1 MYKMKE
7 TAKGTR
13 LITLALMLWASSTMV
28 FAQSVLHDLDI
39 RVELSRNGDARIT
52 ETRQM
57 TIDNKGTEC
66 YIGLSE
72 MSPSTVKDL
81 SVSDESRQRYENI
94 GEWKV
99 DRSRSEKAGRCG
111 IVDKGNG
118 CYELCWGLGDS
129 GLRTYVTS
137 YTITGLVRGYPDAD
151 ALRHVFLDENVSPK
165 PMHAK
170 VTIVGA
176 DTTLVFTPDTCGIW
190 GFRFY
195 GELGFENG
203 TMVAETTGPMNSEA
217 ALYIMAQFPKGML
230 EPAIQTTDDTFEH
243 KKQLALEGSDYV
255 DVVIEQSSDDKGG
268 MNAPT
273 AMGILGGSIV
283 CLGGVLYYFRG
294 SRSRKKRKE
303 IMAWVKSV
311 DYFRS
316 IPLEGN
322 LQQANDMLNAFN
334 VGKASNYKRLISAT
348 ILHLINEGVFSVEP
362 MMTEAGKMAKRFV
375 VKEELPVEKDWS
387 PLAYKMHE
395 IFNKASGENHVLD
408 PKELETF
415 MENDN
420 NLKVVKS
427 FLNALHT
434 MRTLEFYENH
444 KDEVCEVFG
453 FKRFLEDFTLMN
465 ERHLTEAKLW
475 NDYMVWATLYGNAEQ
490 VIKDMK
496 AINPEFF
503 KMDHVAIQLSDNDIL
518 PVVYASVFKG
528 TDHVFDIMEKSRKE
542 PVRSHRSRS
551 SSSRSSGGGGRSS
564 YRGGGGGFS
573 GRGGG
578 GGIR

>member
-1 MYKMKE
+1 MKE

-13 LITLALMLWASSTMV
+13 LITLALMLWASSAMV

-57 TIDNKGTEC
+57 TIDNQGTEC
-66 YIGLSE
+66 YIGLGD

-165 PMHAK
+165 PIHAK

-230 EPAIQTTDDTFEH
+230 EPAIQMTDDTFEH

-283 CLGGVLYYFRG
+283 CLGGLLYYFRG
-294 SRSRKKRKE
+294 SRSPKKRKE
-303 IMAWVKSV
+303 IMTWVKSV

-444 KDEVCEVFG
+444 KDEACEVFG

-490 VIKDMK
+490 VIRDMK

-503 KMDHVAIQLSDNDIL
+503 KMDQVAIQLSDNDIL

-528 TDHVFDIMEKSRKE
+528 TDHVFDIMLNSRKE
-542 PVRSHRSRS
+542 PVRSYRSRS

>member
-1 MYKMKE
+1 MKG

-13 LITLALMLWASSTMV
+13 LITLALMLWASSAMV

-57 TIDNKGTEC
+57 TIDNQGTEC
-66 YIGLSE
+66 YIGLGD

-165 PMHAK
+165 PIHAK

-283 CLGGVLYYFRG
+283 CLGGILYYFRG

-311 DYFRS
+311 DYFKS

-322 LQQANDMLNAFN
+322 LQKANDMLNAFN

-434 MRTLEFYENH
+434 MRTLEFYESH

-528 TDHVFDIMEKSRKE
+528 TDHVFDIMVKNRKE

>member
-1 MYKMKE
+1 M
-7 TAKGTR
+7 
-13 LITLALMLWASSTMV
+13 ITLALMLWASSAMV

-57 TIDNKGTEC
+57 TIDNQGTEC
-66 YIGLSE
+66 YIGLGE

-165 PMHAK
+165 PIHAK

-283 CLGGVLYYFRG
+283 CLGGILYYFRG

-362 MMTEAGKMAKRFV
+362 MMTEAGKIAKRFV

-503 KMDHVAIQLSDNDIL
+503 KMDQVAIQLSDNDIL

-528 TDHVFDIMEKSRKE
+528 TDHVFDIMLNSRKE
-542 PVRSHRSRS
+542 PVRSYRSRS

>member
-1 MYKMKE
+1 MKG

-81 SVSDESRQRYENI
+81 SVSDESRQQYENI
-94 GEWKV
+94 GEWKL

-111 IVDKGNG
+111 IVEKGNG

-129 GLRTYVTS
+129 GQRTYVTS

-165 PMHAK
+165 PIHAK

-255 DVVIEQSSDDKGG
+255 DVVIKQSSDDKGG
-268 MNAPT
+268 MNTPT

-283 CLGGVLYYFRG
+283 CLGGILYYFSG
-294 SRSRKKRKE
+294 SRSRKKRKK
-303 IMAWVKSV
+303 IMALVKSV
-311 DYFRS
+311 DYFKS

-322 LQQANDMLNAFN
+322 LQKANDMLNAFN
-334 VGKASNYKRLISAT
+334 VGKAHNYKRLISAT

-375 VKEELPVEKDWS
+375 VKEKLPVEKDWS

-408 PKELETF
+408 PKELETY

-420 NLKVVKS
+420 NRKVVKS

-434 MRTLEFYENH
+434 MRTLEYYENH

-465 ERHLTEAKLW
+465 ERHLTEIKLW

-528 TDHVFDIMEKSRKE
+528 TDHVFDIMLNSRKE
-542 PVRSHRSRS
+542 PVRSYRSRS

>member
-1 MYKMKE
+1 MKE

-13 LITLALMLWASSTMV
+13 LITLALMLWASSAMV

-57 TIDNKGTEC
+57 TIDNQGTEC
-66 YIGLSE
+66 YIGLGE

-165 PMHAK
+165 PIHAK

-203 TMVAETTGPMNSEA
+203 TMVAETTGPMNSEE

-243 KKQLALEGSDYV
+243 KKQLAFEGSDYV
-255 DVVIEQSSDDKGG
+255 DVVIKQSSDDKGG

-283 CLGGVLYYFRG
+283 CLGGILYYFRG

-503 KMDHVAIQLSDNDIL
+503 KMDQVAIQLSDNDIL

-564 YRGGGGGFS
+564 YHGGGGGFS

>member
-1 MYKMKE
+1 MKG

-13 LITLALMLWASSTMV
+13 LITLALMLWASSAMV

-81 SVSDESRQRYENI
+81 SVSDESRQQYENI
-94 GEWKV
+94 GEWKL

-255 DVVIEQSSDDKGG
+255 DVDIVQLSDGKRG
-268 MNAPT
+268 MSAPT
-273 AMGILGGSIV
+273 AIGILGGTIV
-283 CLGGVLYYFRG
+283 CLGGILYSFSG
-294 SRSRKKRKE
+294 SRSRKKRKK
-303 IMAWVKSV
+303 IMALVKFV
-311 DYFRS
+311 DYFKS

-334 VGKASNYKRLISAT
+334 VGKAPNYKRLISAT

-375 VKEELPVEKDWS
+375 VKEKLPVEKDWS

-420 NLKVVKS
+420 NRKVVKS

-465 ERHLTEAKLW
+465 ERHLTEIKLW

>member
-1 MYKMKE
+1 MKG

-81 SVSDESRQRYENI
+81 SVSDESRQQYENI
-94 GEWKV
+94 GEWKL

-111 IVDKGNG
+111 IVEKGNG

-129 GLRTYVTS
+129 GQRTYVTS

-165 PMHAK
+165 PIHAK

-255 DVVIEQSSDDKGG
+255 DVDIVQLSDGKGG
-268 MNAPT
+268 MSAPT
-273 AMGILGGSIV
+273 AIGILGGTIV
-283 CLGGVLYYFRG
+283 CLGGILYSFSG
-294 SRSRKKRKE
+294 SRSRKKRKK
-303 IMAWVKSV
+303 IMALVKSV
-311 DYFRS
+311 DYFKS

-322 LQQANDMLNAFN
+322 LQKANDMLNAFN
-334 VGKASNYKRLISAT
+334 VGKAHNYKRLISAT

-375 VKEELPVEKDWS
+375 VKEKLPVEKDWS

-408 PKELETF
+408 PKELETY

-420 NLKVVKS
+420 NRKVVKS

-434 MRTLEFYENH
+434 MRTLEYYENH

-465 ERHLTEAKLW
+465 ERHLTEIKLW

-528 TDHVFDIMEKSRKE
+528 TDHVFDIMLNSRKE
-542 PVRSHRSRS
+542 PVRSYRSRS

>member
-1 MYKMKE
+1 MKG

-81 SVSDESRQRYENI
+81 SVSDESRQQYENI
-94 GEWKV
+94 GEWKL

-111 IVDKGNG
+111 IVEKGNG

-129 GLRTYVTS
+129 GQRTYVTS

-165 PMHAK
+165 PIHAK

-255 DVVIEQSSDDKGG
+255 DVDIVQLSDGKRG
-268 MNAPT
+268 MSAPT
-273 AMGILGGSIV
+273 AIGILGGTIV
-283 CLGGVLYYFRG
+283 CLGGILYSFSG
-294 SRSRKKRKE
+294 SRSRKKRKK
-303 IMAWVKSV
+303 IMALVKSV
-311 DYFRS
+311 DYFKS

-322 LQQANDMLNAFN
+322 LQKANDMLNAFN
-334 VGKASNYKRLISAT
+334 VGKAHNYKRLISAT

-375 VKEELPVEKDWS
+375 VKEKLPVEKDWS

-408 PKELETF
+408 PKELETY

-420 NLKVVKS
+420 NRKVVKS

-465 ERHLTEAKLW
+465 ERHLTEIKLW

-528 TDHVFDIMEKSRKE
+528 TDHVFDIMLNSRKE
-542 PVRSHRSRS
+542 PVRSYRSRS

>member
-1 MYKMKE
+1 MKE

-13 LITLALMLWASSTMV
+13 FFTLTLMLWASSAMV

-66 YIGLSE
+66 YIGLNE

-111 IVDKGNG
+111 IVEKGNG

-129 GLRTYVTS
+129 GQRTYVTS

-255 DVVIEQSSDDKGG
+255 DVDIEQSSGDKGG

-273 AMGILGGSIV
+273 AMGILGGTIV
-283 CLGGVLYYFRG
+283 CLGGILYCFSG
-294 SRSRKKRKE
+294 SGSRKKRKK
-303 IMAWVKSV
+303 IMEWVKSV
-311 DYFRS
+311 DYFQS

-334 VGKASNYKRLISAT
+334 VGKAPNYKRLISAT
-348 ILHLINEGVFSVEP
+348 ILHLINEGVFSVKP
-362 MMTEAGKMAKRFV
+362 MMTEAGEMAKRFF
-375 VKEELPVEKDWS
+375 VKEKLPVEKDWS

-420 NLKVVKS
+420 NRKVVKS

-434 MRTLEFYENH
+434 MRTLVFYENH

-465 ERHLTEAKLW
+465 ERHLTEIKLW

-503 KMDHVAIQLSDNDIL
+503 KMDQVAIQLSDNDIL

-528 TDHVFDIMEKSRKE
+528 TDHVFDIMENSRKE
-542 PVRSHRSRS
+542 HVRSYRSRS

>member
-1 MYKMKE
+1 MKG

-111 IVDKGNG
+111 IVEKGNG

-129 GLRTYVTS
+129 GQRTYVTS

-165 PMHAK
+165 PIHAK

-255 DVVIEQSSDDKGG
+255 DVDIVQLSDGKRG
-268 MNAPT
+268 MSAPT
-273 AMGILGGSIV
+273 AIGILGGTIV
-283 CLGGVLYYFRG
+283 CLGGILYSFSG
-294 SRSRKKRKE
+294 SRSRKKRKK
-303 IMAWVKSV
+303 IMALVKSV
-311 DYFRS
+311 DYFKS

-322 LQQANDMLNAFN
+322 LQKANDMLNAFN
-334 VGKASNYKRLISAT
+334 VGKAHNYKRLISAT

-375 VKEELPVEKDWS
+375 VKEKLPVEKDWS

-408 PKELETF
+408 PKELETY

-420 NLKVVKS
+420 NRKVVKS

-465 ERHLTEAKLW
+465 ERHLTEIKLW

-528 TDHVFDIMEKSRKE
+528 TDHVFDIMLNSRKE
-542 PVRSHRSRS
+542 PVRSYRNRC

>member
-1 MYKMKE
+1 MKE

-13 LITLALMLWASSTMV
+13 LITLALMLWASSAMV

-52 ETRQM
+52 ETRLM

-111 IVDKGNG
+111 IVEKGNG
-118 CYELCWGLGDS
+118 SYELCWGLGDS
-129 GLRTYVTS
+129 GQRTYVTS

-165 PMHAK
+165 PIHAK

-203 TMVAETTGPMNSEA
+203 TMVAETTAPMDSEA
-217 ALYIMAQFPKGML
+217 ALYIMAKFPKGML

-255 DVVIEQSSDDKGG
+255 DVDIEQSSDDKGG

-283 CLGGVLYYFRG
+283 CLGGILYYFSG
-294 SRSRKKRKE
+294 SRSRKKRKQ
-303 IMAWVKSV
+303 IMAWTKSV
-311 DYFRS
+311 DYFKS

-334 VGKASNYKRLISAT
+334 VGKVPNYKRLISAT

-420 NLKVVKS
+420 NRKVVKS

-503 KMDHVAIQLSDNDIL
+503 KMDQVAIQLSDNDIL
-518 PVVYASVFKG
+518 PIVYASVFKG
-528 TDHVFDIMEKSRKE
+528 TDHVFDIMVNSRKK
-542 PVRSHRSRS
+542 PVRSYRSRS

>member
-1 MYKMKE
+1 MKG

-52 ETRQM
+52 ETREM

-81 SVSDESRQRYENI
+81 SVSDESRQQYENI
-94 GEWKV
+94 GEWKL

-111 IVDKGNG
+111 IVEKGNG

-129 GLRTYVTS
+129 GQRTYVTS

-165 PMHAK
+165 PIHAK

-255 DVVIEQSSDDKGG
+255 DVDIVQLSDGKRG
-268 MNAPT
+268 MSAPT
-273 AMGILGGSIV
+273 AIGILGGTIV
-283 CLGGVLYYFRG
+283 CLGGILYSFSG
-294 SRSRKKRKE
+294 SRSRKKRKK
-303 IMAWVKSV
+303 IMALVKSV
-311 DYFRS
+311 DYFKS
-316 IPLEGN
+316 IPLEAN
-322 LQQANDMLNAFN
+322 LQKANDMLNAFN
-334 VGKASNYKRLISAT
+334 VGKAHNYKRLISAT

-375 VKEELPVEKDWS
+375 VKEKLPVEKDWS

-408 PKELETF
+408 PKELETY

-420 NLKVVKS
+420 NRKVVKS

-434 MRTLEFYENH
+434 MRTLEYYENH

-465 ERHLTEAKLW
+465 ERHLTEIKLW

-528 TDHVFDIMEKSRKE
+528 TDHVFDIMLNSRKE
-542 PVRSHRSRS
+542 PVRSYRSRS

>member
-1 MYKMKE
+1 MKE

-13 LITLALMLWASSTMV
+13 LITLALMLWASSAMV

-57 TIDNKGTEC
+57 TIDNQGTEC
-66 YIGLSE
+66 YIGLGE

-111 IVDKGNG
+111 IVEKGNG
-118 CYELCWGLGDS
+118 SYELCWGLGDS
-129 GLRTYVTS
+129 GQRTYVTS

-165 PMHAK
+165 PIHAK

-203 TMVAETTGPMNSEA
+203 TMVAETTAPMDSEA
-217 ALYIMAQFPKGML
+217 ALYIMAKFPKGML

-255 DVVIEQSSDDKGG
+255 DVDIEQSSDDKGG
-268 MNAPT
+268 MSAPT
-273 AMGILGGSIV
+273 AIGILGGTIV
-283 CLGGVLYYFRG
+283 CLGGILYSFSG
-294 SRSRKKRKE
+294 SRSRKKRKK
-303 IMAWVKSV
+303 IMALVKSV
-311 DYFRS
+311 DYFKS

-375 VKEELPVEKDWS
+375 VKEKLPVEKDWS

-434 MRTLEFYENH
+434 VRTLEFYENH

-465 ERHLTEAKLW
+465 ERHLTEVKLW

-518 PVVYASVFKG
+518 PIVYASVFKG
-528 TDHVFDIMEKSRKE
+528 TDHVFDIMVNSRKE
-542 PVRSHRSRS
+542 PVRSYRSRS

>member
-1 MYKMKE
+1 MKG

-81 SVSDESRQRYENI
+81 SVSDESRQQYENI
-94 GEWKV
+94 GEWKL

-111 IVDKGNG
+111 IVEKGNG

-129 GLRTYVTS
+129 GQRTYVTS

-165 PMHAK
+165 PIHAK

-283 CLGGVLYYFRG
+283 CLGGILYYFRG

-434 MRTLEFYENH
+434 MRTLEFYESH

-503 KMDHVAIQLSDNDIL
+503 KMDQVAIQLSDNDIL

-564 YRGGGGGFS
+564 YHGGGGGFS

>member
-1 MYKMKE
+1 MKE

-13 LITLALMLWASSTMV
+13 LITLALMLWASSAMV

-57 TIDNKGTEC
+57 TIDNQGTEC

-99 DRSRSEKAGRCG
+99 DRSRSEKAGCCG

-165 PMHAK
+165 PIHAK

-283 CLGGVLYYFRG
+283 CLGGILYYFRG

-434 MRTLEFYENH
+434 MRTLEFYESH

-503 KMDHVAIQLSDNDIL
+503 KMDQVAIQLSDNDIL

-528 TDHVFDIMEKSRKE
+528 TDHVFDIMLNSRKE
-542 PVRSHRSRS
+542 PVRSYRSRS

>member
-1 MYKMKE
+1 M
-7 TAKGTR
+7 
-13 LITLALMLWASSTMV
+13 ITLALMLWASSAMV

-57 TIDNKGTEC
+57 TIDNQGTEC
-66 YIGLSE
+66 YIGLGE

-81 SVSDESRQRYENI
+81 SVSDESKQRYENI

-165 PMHAK
+165 PIHAK

-283 CLGGVLYYFRG
+283 CLGGILYYFRG

-434 MRTLEFYENH
+434 MRTLEFYESH

-503 KMDHVAIQLSDNDIL
+503 KMDQVAIQLSDNDIL

-528 TDHVFDIMEKSRKE
+528 TDHVFDIMLNSRKE
-542 PVRSHRSRS
+542 PVRSYRSRS

>member
-1 MYKMKE
+1 MKG

-81 SVSDESRQRYENI
+81 SVSDESRQQYENI
-94 GEWKV
+94 GEWKL

-111 IVDKGNG
+111 IVEKGNG

-129 GLRTYVTS
+129 GQRTYVTS

-165 PMHAK
+165 PIHAK

-255 DVVIEQSSDDKGG
+255 DVDIVQLSDGKRG
-268 MNAPT
+268 MSAPT
-273 AMGILGGSIV
+273 AIGILGGTIV
-283 CLGGVLYYFRG
+283 CLGGILYSFSG
-294 SRSRKKRKE
+294 SRSRKKRKK
-303 IMAWVKSV
+303 IMALVKSV
-311 DYFRS
+311 DYFKS
-316 IPLEGN
+316 IPLEAN
-322 LQQANDMLNAFN
+322 LQKANDMLNAFN
-334 VGKASNYKRLISAT
+334 VGKAHNYKRLISAT

-375 VKEELPVEKDWS
+375 VKEKLPVEKDWS

-408 PKELETF
+408 PKELETY

-420 NLKVVKS
+420 NRKVVKS

-434 MRTLEFYENH
+434 MRTLEYYENH

-465 ERHLTEAKLW
+465 ERHLTEIKLW

-528 TDHVFDIMEKSRKE
+528 TDHVFDIMLNSRKE
-542 PVRSHRSRS
+542 PVRSYRSRS

>member
-1 MYKMKE
+1 MKE

-13 LITLALMLWASSTMV
+13 LITLALMLWASSAMV

-81 SVSDESRQRYENI
+81 SVSDESRQKYENI
-94 GEWKV
+94 GEWKL

-165 PMHAK
+165 PIHAK

-255 DVVIEQSSDDKGG
+255 DVVIKQSSDDKGG

-283 CLGGVLYYFRG
+283 CLGGLLYYFRG

-503 KMDHVAIQLSDNDIL
+503 KMDQVAIQLSDNDIL

-528 TDHVFDIMEKSRKE
+528 TDHVFDIMVKNRKE

-564 YRGGGGGFS
+564 YHGGGGGFS

>member
-1 MYKMKE
+1 MKE

-13 LITLALMLWASSTMV
+13 LITLALMLWASSAMV

-52 ETRQM
+52 ETRLM

-111 IVDKGNG
+111 IVEKGNG
-118 CYELCWGLGDS
+118 SYELCWGLGDS
-129 GLRTYVTS
+129 GQRTYVTS

-165 PMHAK
+165 PIHAK

-255 DVVIEQSSDDKGG
+255 DVDIVQLSDGKRG
-268 MNAPT
+268 MSAPT
-273 AMGILGGSIV
+273 AIGILGGTIV
-283 CLGGVLYYFRG
+283 CLGGILYSFSG
-294 SRSRKKRKE
+294 SRSRKKRKK
-303 IMAWVKSV
+303 IMALVKSV
-311 DYFRS
+311 DYFKS

-322 LQQANDMLNAFN
+322 LQKANDMLNAFN
-334 VGKASNYKRLISAT
+334 VGKAHNYKRLISAT

-375 VKEELPVEKDWS
+375 VKEKLPVEKDWS

-408 PKELETF
+408 PKELETY

-420 NLKVVKS
+420 NRKVVKS

-434 MRTLEFYENH
+434 MRTLEYYENH

-503 KMDHVAIQLSDNDIL
+503 KMDQVAIQLSDNVIL

-528 TDHVFDIMEKSRKE
+528 TDHVFDIMVNSRKE
-542 PVRSHRSRS
+542 PVRSYRSRS

>member
-1 MYKMKE
+1 M
-7 TAKGTR
+7 
-13 LITLALMLWASSTMV
+13 LLVLLASPAMV
-28 FAQSVLHDLDI
+28 FAQPLLHNLDI
-39 RVELSRNGDARIT
+39 RVELSKSGDARIT
-52 ETRQM
+52 ETRLM

-66 YIGLSE
+66 YIGLGD
-72 MSPSTVKDL
+72 MGPSTVKDL
-81 SVSDESRQRYENI
+81 EVSDESGLQYKNI
-94 GEWKV
+94 GEWKIN
-99 DRSRSEKAGRCG
+99 RSRSEKAGRCG
-111 IVDKGNG
+111 IVEKGG
-118 CYELCWGLGDS
+118 GGYELCWGLGDS
-129 GLRTYVTS
+129 GERTYVTS
-137 YTITGLVRGYPDAD
+137 YTVTGLVRGYPDAD
-151 ALRHVFLDENVSPK
+151 ALRHVFLDESVTPK
-165 PMHAK
+165 PLHAK

-190 GFRFY
+190 GFRFV
-195 GELGFENG
+195 GDLWFENG
-203 TMVAETTGPMNSEA
+203 TMMAETTAPMSSSS
-217 ALYIMAQFPKGML
+217 ALYIMAKFPKGML
-230 EPAIQTTDDTFEH
+230 EPTIQTTDDTFEH

-255 DVVIEQSSDDKGG
+255 DMVIEQTGDDKGG
-268 MNAPT
+268 MSIPT
-273 AMGILGGSIV
+273 AMGILGGTIV
-283 CLGGVLYYFRG
+283 CLGGILYGFSGR
-294 SRSRKKRKE
+294 RSRKKRKE
-303 IMAWVKSV
+303 QLMWAKSV

-334 VGKASNYKRLISAT
+334 VGKAPDYKRLMSAT

-362 MMTEAGKMAKRFV
+362 VMTETGEMEKRFV
-375 VKEELPVEKDWS
+375 VKEKLPVEKDWS

-420 NLKVVKS
+420 NQKMVKS
-427 FLNALHT
+427 FLNVL
-434 MRTLEFYENH
+434 RTIRRLESYENR

-475 NDYMVWATLYGNAEQ
+475 NDYLVWATLYGNAEQ

-503 KMDHVAIQLSDNDIL
+503 KMDQVACQLSDSVIL
-518 PVVYASVFKG
+518 PAVYASVFKG
-528 TDHVFDIMEKSRKE
+528 AEHVHNIMLSNRKE
-542 PVRSHRSRS
+542 PVRSHRSRGS

-578 GGIR
+578 GGIQ

>member
-1 MYKMKE
+1 MKE

-13 LITLALMLWASSTMV
+13 LITLALMLWASSAMV

-57 TIDNKGTEC
+57 TIDNQGTEC
-66 YIGLSE
+66 YIGLGE

-165 PMHAK
+165 PIHAK

-255 DVVIEQSSDDKGG
+255 DVVIKQSSDDKGG

-283 CLGGVLYYFRG
+283 CLGGILYYFRG
-294 SRSRKKRKE
+294 SRSRKKQKE

-503 KMDHVAIQLSDNDIL
+503 KMDQVAIQLSDNDIL

-528 TDHVFDIMEKSRKE
+528 TDHVFDIMLNSRKE
-542 PVRSHRSRS
+542 PVRSYRSRS

>member
-1 MYKMKE
+1 
-7 TAKGTR
+7 
-13 LITLALMLWASSTMV
+13 MV

-57 TIDNKGTEC
+57 TIDNQGTEC
-66 YIGLSE
+66 YIGLGE

-129 GLRTYVTS
+129 GQRTYVTS

-165 PMHAK
+165 PIHAK

-203 TMVAETTGPMNSEA
+203 TMVAETTGPMNAEA

-283 CLGGVLYYFRG
+283 CLGGILYYFRG

-503 KMDHVAIQLSDNDIL
+503 KMDQVAIQLSDNDIL

>member
-1 MYKMKE
+1 MKE

-13 LITLALMLWASSTMV
+13 LITLALMLWASSAMV

-52 ETRQM
+52 ETRLM

-66 YIGLSE
+66 FIGLSE

-111 IVDKGNG
+111 IVEKGNG
-118 CYELCWGLGDS
+118 SYELCWGLGDS
-129 GLRTYVTS
+129 GQRTYVTS

-165 PMHAK
+165 PIHAK

-203 TMVAETTGPMNSEA
+203 TMVAETTAPMDSEA

-283 CLGGVLYYFRG
+283 CLGGILYYFRG

-334 VGKASNYKRLISAT
+334 VGKAPNYKRLISAT
-348 ILHLINEGVFSVEP
+348 ILHLINEGVFCVEP
-362 MMTEAGKMAKRFV
+362 VMTEAGKMAKRFV
-375 VKEELPVEKDWS
+375 VKEKLPVEKDWS

-420 NLKVVKS
+420 NRKVVKS

-465 ERHLTEAKLW
+465 ERQLTEAKLW

-503 KMDHVAIQLSDNDIL
+503 KMDQVAIQLSDNDIL

-528 TDHVFDIMEKSRKE
+528 TDHVFDIMVNSRKE
-542 PVRSHRSRS
+542 PVRSYRSRS

>member
-1 MYKMKE
+1 MKE

-13 LITLALMLWASSTMV
+13 FFTLTLMLWASSAMV

-66 YIGLSE
+66 YIGLNE

-255 DVVIEQSSDDKGG
+255 DVDIVQLSDGKRG
-268 MNAPT
+268 MSAPT
-273 AMGILGGSIV
+273 AIGILGGTIV
-283 CLGGVLYYFRG
+283 CLGGILYSFSG
-294 SRSRKKRKE
+294 SRSRKKRKK
-303 IMAWVKSV
+303 IMALVKSV

-490 VIKDMK
+490 VIRDMK

-503 KMDHVAIQLSDNDIL
+503 KMDQVAIQLSDNDIL

-528 TDHVFDIMEKSRKE
+528 TDHVFDIMGKSRKE

>member
-1 MYKMKE
+1 M
-7 TAKGTR
+7 
-13 LITLALMLWASSTMV
+13 ITLALMLWASSTMV

-81 SVSDESRQRYENI
+81 SVSDESRQQYENI
-94 GEWKV
+94 GEWKL

-111 IVDKGNG
+111 IVEKGNG

-129 GLRTYVTS
+129 GQRTYVTS

-165 PMHAK
+165 PIHAK

-255 DVVIEQSSDDKGG
+255 DVDIVQLSDGKRG
-268 MNAPT
+268 MSAPT
-273 AMGILGGSIV
+273 AIGILGGTIV
-283 CLGGVLYYFRG
+283 CLGGILYSFSG
-294 SRSRKKRKE
+294 SRSRKKRKK
-303 IMAWVKSV
+303 IMALVKSV
-311 DYFRS
+311 DYFKS

-322 LQQANDMLNAFN
+322 LQKANDMLNAFN
-334 VGKASNYKRLISAT
+334 VGKAHNYKRLISAT

-375 VKEELPVEKDWS
+375 VKEKLPVEKDWS

-408 PKELETF
+408 PKELETY

-420 NLKVVKS
+420 NRKVVKS

-434 MRTLEFYENH
+434 MRTLEYYENH

-465 ERHLTEAKLW
+465 ERHLTEIKLW

-528 TDHVFDIMEKSRKE
+528 TDHVFDIMLNSRKE
-542 PVRSHRSRS
+542 PVRSYRSRS

>member
-1 MYKMKE
+1 MKG

-57 TIDNKGTEC
+57 TIDNQGTEC
-66 YIGLSE
+66 YIGLGE

-81 SVSDESRQRYENI
+81 SVSDECRQQYENI
-94 GEWKV
+94 GEWKL

-111 IVDKGNG
+111 IVEKGNG

-129 GLRTYVTS
+129 GQRTYVTS

-165 PMHAK
+165 PIHAK
-170 VTIVGA
+170 VTIVGT

-255 DVVIEQSSDDKGG
+255 DVDIVQLSDGKRG
-268 MNAPT
+268 MSAPT
-273 AMGILGGSIV
+273 AIGILGGTIV
-283 CLGGVLYYFRG
+283 CLGGILYSFSG
-294 SRSRKKRKE
+294 SRSRKKRKK
-303 IMAWVKSV
+303 IMALVKSV
-311 DYFRS
+311 DYFKS

-322 LQQANDMLNAFN
+322 LQKANDMLNAFN
-334 VGKASNYKRLISAT
+334 VGKAHNYKRLISAT

-375 VKEELPVEKDWS
+375 VKEKLPVEKDWS

-408 PKELETF
+408 PKELETY

-420 NLKVVKS
+420 NRKVVKS

-434 MRTLEFYENH
+434 MRTLEYYENH

-465 ERHLTEAKLW
+465 ERHLTEIKLW

-528 TDHVFDIMEKSRKE
+528 TDHVFDIMLNSRKE
-542 PVRSHRSRS
+542 PVRSYRNRC

>member
-1 MYKMKE
+1 MKG

-13 LITLALMLWASSTMV
+13 LITLALMLWASSAMV

-81 SVSDESRQRYENI
+81 SVSDESRQQYENI
-94 GEWKV
+94 GEWKL

-111 IVDKGNG
+111 IVEKGNG

-129 GLRTYVTS
+129 GQRTYVTS

-165 PMHAK
+165 PIHAK

-255 DVVIEQSSDDKGG
+255 DVDIVQLSDGKRG
-268 MNAPT
+268 MSAPT
-273 AMGILGGSIV
+273 AIGILGGTIV
-283 CLGGVLYYFRG
+283 CLGGILYSFSG
-294 SRSRKKRKE
+294 SRSRKKRKK
-303 IMAWVKSV
+303 IMALVKSV
-311 DYFRS
+311 DYFKS

-322 LQQANDMLNAFN
+322 LQKANDMLNAFN
-334 VGKASNYKRLISAT
+334 VGKAHNYKRLISAT

-408 PKELETF
+408 PKELETY

-420 NLKVVKS
+420 NRKVVKS

-434 MRTLEFYENH
+434 MRTLVFYENH

-465 ERHLTEAKLW
+465 ERHLTEIKLW

-503 KMDHVAIQLSDNDIL
+503 KMDQVAIQLSDNDIL

-528 TDHVFDIMEKSRKE
+528 TDHVFDIMLNSRKE
-542 PVRSHRSRS
+542 PVRSYRSRS

>member
-1 MYKMKE
+1 MKG

-81 SVSDESRQRYENI
+81 SVSDESRQQYENI
-94 GEWKV
+94 DEWKL

-111 IVDKGNG
+111 IVEKGNG

-129 GLRTYVTS
+129 GQRTYVTS

-165 PMHAK
+165 PIHAK

-255 DVVIEQSSDDKGG
+255 DVDIVQLSDGKRG
-268 MNAPT
+268 MSAPT
-273 AMGILGGSIV
+273 AIGILGGTIV
-283 CLGGVLYYFRG
+283 CLGGILYSFSG
-294 SRSRKKRKE
+294 SRSRKKRKK
-303 IMAWVKSV
+303 IMALVKSV
-311 DYFRS
+311 DYFKS

-322 LQQANDMLNAFN
+322 LQKANDMLNAFN
-334 VGKASNYKRLISAT
+334 VGKAHNYKRLISAT

-375 VKEELPVEKDWS
+375 VKEKLPVEKDWS

-408 PKELETF
+408 PKELETY

-420 NLKVVKS
+420 NRKVVKS

-434 MRTLEFYENH
+434 MRTLEYYENH

-465 ERHLTEAKLW
+465 ERHLTEIKLW

-528 TDHVFDIMEKSRKE
+528 TDHVFDIMLNSRKE
-542 PVRSHRSRS
+542 PVRSYRSRS

>member
-1 MYKMKE
+1 MKE

-13 LITLALMLWASSTMV
+13 LITLALMLWASSAMV

-57 TIDNKGTEC
+57 TIDNQGTEC
-66 YIGLSE
+66 YIGLGE
-72 MSPSTVKDL
+72 MSPSTVNDL

-165 PMHAK
+165 PIHAK

-283 CLGGVLYYFRG
+283 CLGGLLYYFRG

-395 IFNKASGENHVLD
+395 IFNKASCENHVLD

-434 MRTLEFYENH
+434 MRTLEFYESH

-503 KMDHVAIQLSDNDIL
+503 KMDQVAIQLSDNDIL

>member
-1 MYKMKE
+1 MKE

-13 LITLALMLWASSTMV
+13 WITLALMLWVSSAMV
-28 FAQSVLHDLDI
+28 FAQPVLHDLDI
-39 RVELSRNGDARIT
+39 RVELSKNGDARIT

-57 TIDNKGTEC
+57 TIDKQGTEC

-81 SVSDESRQRYENI
+81 SVSDESRQQYENI

-111 IVDKGNG
+111 IVEKGNG
-118 CYELCWGLGDS
+118 SYELCWGIGDS

-165 PMHAK
+165 PIHAK

-176 DTTLVFTPDTCGIW
+176 DTTMVFTPDTCGIW

-195 GELGFENG
+195 GELGFANG
-203 TMVAETTGPMNSEA
+203 TMVAETTGPMDSEA

-230 EPAIQTTDDTFEH
+230 EPDIQVTDDTFEH
-243 KKQLALEGSDYV
+243 KKQLALEGSDYLEE
-255 DVVIEQSSDDKGG
+255 VIEQSSDKGG

-283 CLGGVLYYFRG
+283 CLGSIFYYFSG
-294 SRSRKKRKE
+294 SRSRKKRKK
-303 IMAWVKSV
+303 IMAWAKSV
-311 DYFRS
+311 DYFKS

-334 VGKASNYKRLISAT
+334 VGKTPNYKRLISAT

-362 MMTEAGKMAKRFV
+362 VMTEAGTMEKRFV
-375 VKEELPVEKDWS
+375 VKEILPLEKDWS

-415 MENDN
+415 MENGN
-420 NLKVVKS
+420 NLKVAKS
-427 FLNALHT
+427 FLYALHT
-434 MRTLEFYENH
+434 MRTLDYYEDH

-465 ERHLTEAKLW
+465 ERHLTETKLW

-503 KMDHVAIQLSDNDIL
+503 KMDQVAIQLSDNVIL

-528 TDHVFDIMEKSRKE
+528 TDHIFDMMVKSRKE

>member
-1 MYKMKE
+1 MKG

-81 SVSDESRQRYENI
+81 SVSDESRQQYENI
-94 GEWKV
+94 GEWKL

-111 IVDKGNG
+111 IVEKGNG

-129 GLRTYVTS
+129 GQRTYVTS

-165 PMHAK
+165 PIHAK

-255 DVVIEQSSDDKGG
+255 DVDIVQLSDGKRG
-268 MNAPT
+268 MSAPT
-273 AMGILGGSIV
+273 AIGILGGTIV
-283 CLGGVLYYFRG
+283 CLGGILYSFSG
-294 SRSRKKRKE
+294 SRSRKKRKK
-303 IMAWVKSV
+303 IMALVKSV
-311 DYFRS
+311 DYFKS

-322 LQQANDMLNAFN
+322 LQKANDMLNAFN
-334 VGKASNYKRLISAT
+334 VGKAHNYKRLISAT

-375 VKEELPVEKDWS
+375 VKEKLPVEKDWS

-408 PKELETF
+408 PKELETY

-420 NLKVVKS
+420 NRKVVKS

-434 MRTLEFYENH
+434 MRTLEYYENH

-465 ERHLTEAKLW
+465 ERHLTEIKLW

-528 TDHVFDIMEKSRKE
+528 TDHVFDIMLNSRKE
-542 PVRSHRSRS
+542 PVRSYRSRS

>member
-1 MYKMKE
+1 MKG

-81 SVSDESRQRYENI
+81 SVSDESRQQYENI
-94 GEWKV
+94 GEWKL

-111 IVDKGNG
+111 IVEKGNG

-129 GLRTYVTS
+129 GQRTYVTS

-165 PMHAK
+165 PIHAK

-255 DVVIEQSSDDKGG
+255 DVDIVQLSDGKRG
-268 MNAPT
+268 MSAPT
-273 AMGILGGSIV
+273 AIGILGGTIV
-283 CLGGVLYYFRG
+283 CLGGILYSFSG
-294 SRSRKKRKE
+294 SRSRKKRKK
-303 IMAWVKSV
+303 IMALVKSV
-311 DYFRS
+311 DYFKS

-322 LQQANDMLNAFN
+322 LQKANDMLNAFN
-334 VGKASNYKRLISAT
+334 VGKAHNYKRLISAT

-375 VKEELPVEKDWS
+375 VKEKLPVEKDWS

-408 PKELETF
+408 PKELETY

-420 NLKVVKS
+420 NRKVIKS

-434 MRTLEFYENH
+434 MRTLEYYENH

-465 ERHLTEAKLW
+465 ERHLTEIKLW

-528 TDHVFDIMEKSRKE
+528 TDHVFDIMLNSRKE
-542 PVRSHRSRS
+542 PVRSYRSRS

>member
-1 MYKMKE
+1 MKG

-81 SVSDESRQRYENI
+81 SVSDESRQQYENI
-94 GEWKV
+94 GEWKL

-111 IVDKGNG
+111 IVEKGNG

-129 GLRTYVTS
+129 GQRTYVTS

-165 PMHAK
+165 PIHAK

-255 DVVIEQSSDDKGG
+255 DVDIVQLSDGKRG
-268 MNAPT
+268 MSAPT
-273 AMGILGGSIV
+273 AIGILGGTIV
-283 CLGGVLYYFRG
+283 CLGGILYSFSG
-294 SRSRKKRKE
+294 SRSRKKRKK
-303 IMAWVKSV
+303 IMALVKSV
-311 DYFRS
+311 DYFKS

-322 LQQANDMLNAFN
+322 LQKANDMLNAFN
-334 VGKASNYKRLISAT
+334 VGKAHNYKRLISAT

-375 VKEELPVEKDWS
+375 VKEKLPVEKDWS

-408 PKELETF
+408 PKELETY

-420 NLKVVKS
+420 NRKVVKS

-434 MRTLEFYENH
+434 MRTLEYYENH

-465 ERHLTEAKLW
+465 ERHLTEIKLW

-528 TDHVFDIMEKSRKE
+528 TDHVFDIMLISRKE
-542 PVRSHRSRS
+542 PVRSYRSRS

>member
-1 MYKMKE
+1 M
-7 TAKGTR
+7 
-13 LITLALMLWASSTMV
+13 ITLALMLWASSAMV

-57 TIDNKGTEC
+57 TIDNQGTEC
-66 YIGLSE
+66 YIGLGD

-165 PMHAK
+165 PIHAK

-255 DVVIEQSSDDKGG
+255 DVVIKQSSDDKGG

-283 CLGGVLYYFRG
+283 CLGGLLYYFRG

-503 KMDHVAIQLSDNDIL
+503 KMDQVAIQLSDNDIL

-528 TDHVFDIMEKSRKE
+528 TDHVFDIMVKNRKE

-564 YRGGGGGFS
+564 YHGGGGGFS